1 MMGYSTDS
9 KLRGKLPHPY
19 LIDMTKFI
27 IANGEVHAIHHYSHD
42 DLWRMEDGTVMAFAN
57 DEYYAHPE
65 DNVCGVGIFKLNKD
79 HWLNKAC
86 KPHDYMYSSPAFQYY
101 HTRAEADYMLKQ
113 LVDVTVKNEIKKN
126 LKALGNLMQM
136 GCRYLGIFSSGWD
149 NNKRKP

>member
-1 MMGYSTDS
+1 MMGYSTNY
-9 KLRGKLPHPY
+9 KPVNKLPDPV
-19 LIDMTKFI
+19 LIDNTKFI
-27 IANGEVHAIHHYSHD
+27 IANGKVYPVHHYKHD
-42 DLWRMEDGTVMAFAN
+42 DLWRLEDGTVMAFAN

-65 DNVCGVGIFKLNKD
+65 DNVCGVGVFKLNKD

-101 HTRAEADYMLKQ
+101 HTRAEADYMLKK
-113 LVDVTVKNEIKKN
+113 LVDVTIEEEKKDD
-126 LKALGNLMQM
+126 LGFLGTLMQI